1 MELLLATAYA
11 EAQLIT
17 ELKEESEYDSP
28 EEIIFSMTELSGLG
42 YEAEQA
48 FRASWLRAIRNNDNP
63 FKRVSLLASMTYDSL
78 DADLLPTR
86 EVVQ

>member
-1 MELLLATAYA
+1 
-11 EAQLIT
+11 
-17 ELKEESEYDSP
+17 
-28 EEIIFSMTELSGLG
+28 MTELSGLG

-48 FRASWLRAIRNNDNP
+48 FRASWLRAIRNNDDP

-78 DADLLPTR
+78 DSDLLPTR